1 MVKNSDKIKKI
12 IPVREGLQ
20 GATFGVMEGVIVA
33 LGILMGLSAT
43 NNRLILL
50 VGIITCGLADALGNA
65 AGFHVS
71 EETEEY
77 HTRREVWKSTI
88 LCFLST
94 IIVFVILAIPVLFLA
109 LTQAIIVSGL
119 VGMVMLAFLGYFVN
133 RTRAKNEALKTIIEY
148 VLMGALVSLVCYWL
162 GQLVCRIS
170 I

>member
-1 MVKNSDKIKKI
+1 MVKGLGKIKKI

-20 GATFGVMEGVIVA
+20 GATFGMMEGVIVA
-33 LGILMGLSAT
+33 LGILMGLSAV
-43 NNRLILL
+43 NDRSILL

-77 HTRREVWKSTI
+77 HTRSEVWKSTI

-94 IIVFVILAIPVLFLA
+94 IAVILILAIPVLFLS

-119 VGMVMLAFLGYFVN
+119 VGMMMLAFLGYFVN
-133 RTRAKNEALKTIIEY
+133 RIRRKNEALKTIIEY
-148 VLMGALVSLVCYWL
+148 VLMGALVSFVCYWL
-162 GQLVCRIS
+162 GQLVCRIN

>member
-1 MVKNSDKIKKI
+1 MVKAPGIIKKI

-20 GATFGVMEGVIVA
+20 GATFGMMEGVIVA

-71 EETEEY
+71 EETEEF
-77 HTRREVWKSTI
+77 HTRSEVWKSTI

-94 IIVFVILAIPVLFLA
+94 ITVIFILAIPVLFLA

-119 VGMVMLAFLGYFVN
+119 VGMVILAFLGYFVN
-133 RTRAKNEALKTIIEY
+133 RIRRKNEALKTIIEY
-148 VLMGALVSLVCYWL
+148 VLMGAFVSVVCYWV
-162 GQLVCRIS
+162 GQLVCGIN

>member
-1 MVKNSDKIKKI
+1 LVKDSAKIKKM
-12 IPVREGLQ
+12 IPVWEGLQ
-20 GATFGVMEGVIVA
+20 GATFGMMEGVIVA

-43 NNRLILL
+43 GNRLILL

-94 IIVFVILAIPVLFLA
+94 IIVFFILAIPVLFLP

-119 VGMVMLAFLGYFVN
+119 VGMVILAFLGYFVN
-133 RTRAKNEALKTIIEY
+133 RIRRKKEALKTIIEY
-148 VLMGALVSLVCYWL
+148 VLMGASVSFVCYWV
-162 GQLVCRIS
+162 GQLVCRIN

>member
-1 MVKNSDKIKKI
+1 
-12 IPVREGLQ
+12 
-20 GATFGVMEGVIVA
+20 
-33 LGILMGLSAT
+33 MGLSAT

-94 IIVFVILAIPVLFLA
+94 MIVFVILASFVFGFKPGYHCFRSRWHGDA
-109 LTQAIIVSGL
+109 GFSGL
-119 VGMVMLAFLGYFVN
+119 L
-133 RTRAKNEALKTIIEY
+133 
-148 VLMGALVSLVCYWL
+148 C
-162 GQLVCRIS
+162 
-170 I
+170 

>member
-1 MVKNSDKIKKI
+1 LVKDSAKIKKMI
-12 IPVREGLQ
+12 TVREGLQ
-20 GATFGVMEGVIVA
+20 GATFGMMEGVIVA

-43 NNRLILL
+43 DSRLILL

-94 IIVFVILAIPVLFLA
+94 IIVFFILAIPVLFLP

-119 VGMVMLAFLGYFVN
+119 VGMVILAFLGYFVN
-133 RTRAKNEALKTIIEY
+133 RIRRKNEALKTIIEY
-148 VLMGALVSLVCYWL
+148 VLMGASVSFVCYWV
-162 GQLVCRIS
+162 GQLVCRINT
-170 I
+170 